1 MRYGGSIIADT
12 LRQHDVEFIFTLCGG
27 HISPILVACSEKG
40 IRVVDVR
47 HEATAVFAAD
57 AVSRLSP
64 AIGVAAVTAGP
75 GLTNTLTAVKN
86 IQMAQ
91 VPVLLLGGATATI
104 LKGRGSLQDIDQMA
118 LLRPLTKHQV
128 IIKRGKDIANE
139 VNKAIIIAQSGVPGP
154 VFVELPLDLLYPQD
168 LVRELYGLNTD
179 SQKMSWWLEKY
190 LQRNLD
196 HIFTDFEMTPK
207 PIPEIMCP
215 MPVSSAIQKASK
227 MMYNAKSPV
236 SLIGSQTMLN
246 VTQVDNLV
254 QKLASLGMPM
264 FVSGMARGLLSKE
277 ELNIFRHQR
286 KKALQ
291 EADLVLLAGVPCDFR
306 LGYGRQINRKA
317 EIISINRSR
326 SDLYL
331 NRKPTLAIQADP
343 GYFFSSLPENQ
354 LENKVDFDTWINTLR
369 QRDKERLEQIHEQS
383 KISTNY
389 INPLKFFTKLD
400 KHLKDGDILIADG
413 GDFVATASY
422 ILRPRS
428 NLGWLDPGPFG
439 TLGVGAGFIL
449 GGKLTHPNATVW
461 GIYGDGAFG
470 YSMVEFDTF
479 VRHNIPLIAIIGNDS
494 SWTQIARDQVEIFKD
509 PVATELGNTKYH
521 EVVEALGGQGLQIT
535 DKKEIDD
542 VLNTAKDFASA
553 GKSVA
558 INVKIGKT
566 DFRKGSISI

>member
-1 MRYGGSIIADT
+1 MRHGGSIVAET
-12 LRQHDVEFIFTLCGG
+12 LVQHDVKFIFTLCGG
-27 HISPILVACSEKG
+27 HISPILVACKEKG

-104 LKGRGSLQDIDQMA
+104 LKGRGSLQDIDQMG

-128 IIKRGKDIANE
+128 CIKRVKDIANE
-139 VNKAIIIAQSGVPGP
+139 INKAIIIAQSGVPGP
-154 VFVELPLDLLYPQD
+154 VFIELPLDLLYPQD
-168 LVRELYGLNTD
+168 LVRDLYGLNTND
-179 SQKMSWWLEKY
+179 QKRSWWVEKY
-190 LQRNLD
+190 LQRNLNR
-196 HIFTDFEMTPK
+196 IFNGIETTPK
-207 PIPEIMCP
+207 PVPEITYP
-215 MPVSSAIQKASK
+215 MPVPSAVKKAMKMISNSK
-227 MMYNAKSPV
+227 RPV
-236 SLIGSQTMLN
+236 LLVGSQTMLN
-246 VTQVDNLV
+246 VTEVDNLA
-254 QKLASLGMPM
+254 QKLASIDIPM
-264 FVSGMARGLLSKE
+264 FVSGMARGLLSKK

-291 EADLVLLAGVPCDFR
+291 EADLVILAGVPCDFR
-306 LGYGRQINRKA
+306 LGYGRQINRDA

-326 SDLYL
+326 NDLYL

-343 GYFFSSLPENQ
+343 GSFFSNLPENP
-354 LENKVDFDTWINTLR
+354 LENWVDSDAWTDTMR
-369 QRDKERLEQIHEQS
+369 QRDKKRLDQIHEQTE
-383 KISTNY
+383 ISTDY
-389 INPLKFFTKLD
+389 VNPLKFFTKLD
-400 KHLKDGDILIADG
+400 KHINDGDILIADG

-479 VRHNIPLIAIIGNDS
+479 VRHKIPLIAIIGNDS
-494 SWTQIARDQVEIFKD
+494 GWTQIARDQVEIFKD

-521 EVVEALGGQGLQIT
+521 EVVAALGGQGLQIM

-542 VLNTAKDFASA
+542 VLNTAKEFAAA

>member
-1 MRYGGSIIADT
+1 MRHGGSIVAET
-12 LRQHDVEFIFTLCGG
+12 LVQHDVKFIFTLCGG
-27 HISPILVACSEKG
+27 HISPILVACKEKG

-104 LKGRGSLQDIDQMA
+104 LKGRGSLQDIDQMG

-128 IIKRGKDIANE
+128 CIKRVKDIANE
-139 VNKAIIIAQSGVPGP
+139 INKAIIIAQSGVPGP
-154 VFVELPLDLLYPQD
+154 VFIELPLDLLYPQD
-168 LVRELYGLNTD
+168 LVRDLYGLNTND
-179 SQKMSWWLEKY
+179 QKRSWWVEKY
-190 LQRNLD
+190 LQRNLNR
-196 HIFTDFEMTPK
+196 IFNGIETTPK
-207 PIPEIMCP
+207 PVPEITYP
-215 MPVSSAIQKASK
+215 MPVPSAVKKAMKMISNSK
-227 MMYNAKSPV
+227 RPV
-236 SLIGSQTMLN
+236 LLVGSQTMLN
-246 VTQVDNLV
+246 VTEVDNLA
-254 QKLASLGMPM
+254 QKLASIDIPM
-264 FVSGMARGLLSKE
+264 FVSGMARGLLSKK

-291 EADLVLLAGVPCDFR
+291 EADLVILAGVPCDFR
-306 LGYGRQINRKA
+306 LGYGRQINRDA

-343 GYFFSSLPENQ
+343 GSFFSNLPENP
-354 LENKVDFDTWINTLR
+354 LENWVDSDAWTDTMR
-369 QRDKERLEQIHEQS
+369 QRDKKRLDQIHEQTE
-383 KISTNY
+383 ISTDY
-389 INPLKFFTKLD
+389 VNPLKFFTELD
-400 KHLKDGDILIADG
+400 KHLNDGDILIADG

-479 VRHNIPLIAIIGNDS
+479 VRHKIPLIAIIGNDS
-494 SWTQIARDQVEIFKD
+494 GWTQIARDQVEIFKD

-521 EVVEALGGQGLQIT
+521 EVVAALGGQGL
-535 DKKEIDD
+535 
-542 VLNTAKDFASA
+542 
-553 GKSVA
+553 
-558 INVKIGKT
+558 
-566 DFRKGSISI
+566 

>member
-1 MRYGGSIIADT
+1 MRHGGSIVAET
-12 LRQHDVEFIFTLCGG
+12 LVQHDVKFIFTLCGG
-27 HISPILVACSEKG
+27 HISPILVACKEKG

-104 LKGRGSLQDIDQMA
+104 LKGRGSLQDIDQMG

-128 IIKRGKDIANE
+128 CIKRVKDIANE
-139 VNKAIIIAQSGVPGP
+139 INKAIIIAQSGVPGP
-154 VFVELPLDLLYPQD
+154 VFIELPLDLLYPQD
-168 LVRELYGLNTD
+168 LVRDLYGLNTND
-179 SQKMSWWLEKY
+179 QKRSWWVEKY
-190 LQRNLD
+190 LQRNLNR
-196 HIFTDFEMTPK
+196 IFNGIETTPK
-207 PIPEIMCP
+207 PVPEITYP
-215 MPVSSAIQKASK
+215 MPVPSAVKKAMKMISNSK
-227 MMYNAKSPV
+227 RPV
-236 SLIGSQTMLN
+236 LLVGSQTMLN
-246 VTQVDNLV
+246 VTEVDNLA
-254 QKLASLGMPM
+254 QKLASIDIPM
-264 FVSGMARGLLSKE
+264 FVSGMARGLLSKK

-291 EADLVLLAGVPCDFR
+291 EADLVILAGVPCDFR
-306 LGYGRQINRKA
+306 LGYGRQINRDA

-326 SDLYL
+326 SALYL

-343 GYFFSSLPENQ
+343 GSFFSNLPENS
-354 LENKVDFDTWINTLR
+354 LENWVDSDAWTDTMR
-369 QRDKERLEQIHEQS
+369 QRDKKRLDQIHEQTE
-383 KISTNY
+383 ISTDY
-389 INPLKFFTKLD
+389 VNPLKFFTKLD
-400 KHLKDGDILIADG
+400 KHINDGDILIADG

-479 VRHNIPLIAIIGNDS
+479 VRHKIPLIAIIGNDS
-494 SWTQIARDQVEIFKD
+494 GWTQIARDQVEIFKD

-521 EVVEALGGQGLQIT
+521 EVVAALGGQGLQIM

-542 VLNTAKDFASA
+542 VLNTAKEFAAA

>member
-1 MRYGGSIIADT
+1 MRHGGSIVAET
-12 LRQHDVEFIFTLCGG
+12 LVQHDVKFIFTLCGG
-27 HISPILVACSEKG
+27 HISPILVACKEKG

-104 LKGRGSLQDIDQMA
+104 LKGRGSLQDIDQMG

-128 IIKRGKDIANE
+128 CIKRVKDIANE
-139 VNKAIIIAQSGVPGP
+139 INKAIIIAQSGVPGP
-154 VFVELPLDLLYPQD
+154 VFIELPLDLLYPQD
-168 LVRELYGLNTD
+168 LVRDLYGLNTND
-179 SQKMSWWLEKY
+179 QKRSWWVEKY
-190 LQRNLD
+190 LQRNLNR
-196 HIFTDFEMTPK
+196 IFNGIETTPK
-207 PIPEIMCP
+207 PVPEITYP
-215 MPVSSAIQKASK
+215 MPVPSAVKKAMKMISNSK
-227 MMYNAKSPV
+227 RPV
-236 SLIGSQTMLN
+236 LLVGSQTMLN
-246 VTQVDNLV
+246 VTEVDNLA
-254 QKLASLGMPM
+254 QKLASIDIPM

-291 EADLVLLAGVPCDFR
+291 EADLVILAGVPCDFR
-306 LGYGRQINRKA
+306 LGYGRQINRDA

-343 GYFFSSLPENQ
+343 GSFFSNLPENP
-354 LENKVDFDTWINTLR
+354 LENWVDSDAWTDTMR
-369 QRDKERLEQIHEQS
+369 QRDKKRLDQIHEQTE
-383 KISTNY
+383 ISTDY
-389 INPLKFFTKLD
+389 VNPLKFFTKLD
-400 KHLKDGDILIADG
+400 KHINDGDILIADG

-449 GGKLTHPNATVW
+449 GGKLTHSNATVW

-479 VRHNIPLIAIIGNDS
+479 VRHKIPLIAIIGNDS
-494 SWTQIARDQVEIFKD
+494 GWTQIARDQVEIFKD

-521 EVVEALGGQGLQIT
+521 EVVAALGGEGLQIT
-535 DKKEIDD
+535 NKKEIDD
-542 VLNTAKDFASA
+542 VLNTAKEFAAA

-566 DFRKGSISI
+566 NFRKGSISI

>member
-1 MRYGGSIIADT
+1 MRHGGSIVAET
-12 LRQHDVEFIFTLCGG
+12 LVQHDVKFIFTLCGG
-27 HISPILVACSEKG
+27 HISPILVACKEKG

-104 LKGRGSLQDIDQMA
+104 LKGRGSLQDIDQMG

-128 IIKRGKDIANE
+128 CIKRVKDIANE
-139 VNKAIIIAQSGVPGP
+139 INKAIIIAQSGVPGP
-154 VFVELPLDLLYPQD
+154 VFIELPLDLLYPQD
-168 LVRELYGLNTD
+168 LVRDLYGLNTND
-179 SQKMSWWLEKY
+179 QKRSWWVEKY
-190 LQRNLD
+190 LQRNLNR
-196 HIFTDFEMTPK
+196 IFNGIETTPK
-207 PIPEIMCP
+207 PVPEITYP
-215 MPVSSAIQKASK
+215 MPVPSAVKKAMKMISNSK
-227 MMYNAKSPV
+227 RPV
-236 SLIGSQTMLN
+236 LLVGSQTMLN
-246 VTQVDNLV
+246 VTEVDNLA
-254 QKLASLGMPM
+254 QKLASIDIPM
-264 FVSGMARGLLSKE
+264 FVSGMARGLLSKK

-291 EADLVLLAGVPCDFR
+291 EADLVILAGVPCDFR
-306 LGYGRQINRKA
+306 LGYGRQINRDA

-343 GYFFSSLPENQ
+343 GSFFSNFPENP
-354 LENKVDFDTWINTLR
+354 LENWVDSDTWTDTMR
-369 QRDKERLEQIHEQS
+369 QRDKKRLDQIHEQTE
-383 KISTNY
+383 ISTDY
-389 INPLKFFTKLD
+389 VNPLKFFTKLD
-400 KHLKDGDILIADG
+400 KHINDGDILIADG

-479 VRHNIPLIAIIGNDS
+479 VRHKIPLIAIIGNDS
-494 SWTQIARDQVEIFKD
+494 GWTQIARDQVEIFKD

-521 EVVEALGGQGLQIT
+521 EVVAALGGQGLQIM

-542 VLNTAKDFASA
+542 VLNTAKEFAAA

>member
-1 MRYGGSIIADT
+1 MRHGGSIIADT
-12 LRQHDVEFIFTLCGG
+12 LQQHDVEFIFTLCGG

-118 LLRPLTKHQV
+118 LLRPLTKHQALV
-128 IIKRGKDIANE
+128 KRVKDIANKI
-139 VNKAIIIAQSGVPGP
+139 NKAIIIAQSDVPGP

-179 SQKMSWWLEKY
+179 DQKRPWWMEKY
-190 LQRNLD
+190 LQRNLNR
-196 HIFTDFEMTPK
+196 IFNGFETTPK
-207 PIPEIMCP
+207 PVPEITCP
-215 MPVSSAIQKASK
+215 MPIPSAMRKASD
-227 MMYNAKSPV
+227 MMFNSKRPV
-236 SLIGSQTMLN
+236 LLVGSQTMLN
-246 VTQVDNLV
+246 VPRVDNLA
-254 QKLASLGMPM
+254 QKLASIDIPM

-291 EADLVLLAGVPCDFR
+291 EADLVILAGVPCDFR
-306 LGYGRQINRKA
+306 LGYGRQINRDA

-343 GYFFSSLPENQ
+343 GSFFSSFPENP
-354 LENKVDFDTWINTLR
+354 LENRVDSDTWIDTLR
-369 QRDKERLEQIHEQS
+369 QRDKERLDQIHEQTE
-383 KISTNY
+383 ISTDY
-389 INPLKFFTKLD
+389 VNPLKFFTELD
-400 KHLKDGDILIADG
+400 KHLNDGDILIADG

-449 GGKLTHPNATVW
+449 GGKLTHPNATIW

-479 VRHNIPLIAIIGNDS
+479 VRHKIPLLAIIGNDS
-494 SWTQIARDQVEIFKD
+494 GWTQIARDQVEIFKD
-509 PVATELGNTKYH
+509 PIATELGNTKYH
-521 EVVEALGGQGLQIT
+521 EVVAALGGEGLQIM

-542 VLNTAKDFASA
+542 VLNTAKEFAAA

>member
-1 MRYGGSIIADT
+1 MRHGGSIVAET
-12 LRQHDVEFIFTLCGG
+12 LVQHDVKFIFTLCGG
-27 HISPILVACSEKG
+27 HISPILVACKEKG

-104 LKGRGSLQDIDQMA
+104 LKGRGSLQDIDQMG

-128 IIKRGKDIANE
+128 CIKRVKDIANE
-139 VNKAIIIAQSGVPGP
+139 INKAIIIAQSGVPGP
-154 VFVELPLDLLYPQD
+154 VFIELPLDLLYPQD
-168 LVRELYGLNTD
+168 LVRDLYGLNTND
-179 SQKMSWWLEKY
+179 QKRSWWVEKY
-190 LQRNLD
+190 LQRNLNR
-196 HIFTDFEMTPK
+196 IFNGIETTPK
-207 PIPEIMCP
+207 PVPEITYP
-215 MPVSSAIQKASK
+215 MPVPSAVKKAMKMISNSK
-227 MMYNAKSPV
+227 RPV
-236 SLIGSQTMLN
+236 LLVGSQTMLN
-246 VTQVDNLV
+246 VTEVDNLA
-254 QKLASLGMPM
+254 QKLASIDIPM

-291 EADLVLLAGVPCDFR
+291 EADLVILAGVPCDFR
-306 LGYGRQINRKA
+306 LGYGRQINRDA

-343 GYFFSSLPENQ
+343 GSFFSNLPENP
-354 LENKVDFDTWINTLR
+354 LENWVDSDAWTDTMR
-369 QRDKERLEQIHEQS
+369 QRDKKRLDQIHEQTE
-383 KISTNY
+383 ISTDY
-389 INPLKFFTKLD
+389 VNPLKFFTKLD
-400 KHLKDGDILIADG
+400 KHINDGDILIADG

-479 VRHNIPLIAIIGNDS
+479 VRHKIPLIAIIGNDS
-494 SWTQIARDQVEIFKD
+494 GWTQIARDQVEIFKD

-521 EVVEALGGQGLQIT
+521 EVVAALGGQGLQIM

-542 VLNTAKDFASA
+542 VLNTAKEFAAA

>member
-1 MRYGGSIIADT
+1 MRHGGSIVAET
-12 LRQHDVEFIFTLCGG
+12 LVQHDVKFIFTLCGG
-27 HISPILVACSEKG
+27 HISPILVACKEKG

-118 LLRPLTKHQV
+118 LLRLLTKHQV
-128 IIKRGKDIANE
+128 ILKRGKDIANE
-139 VNKAIIIAQSGVPGP
+139 INKAIIIAQSGVPGP

-179 SQKMSWWLEKY
+179 GQNTSWWLEKY
-190 LQRNLD
+190 LQRNLNR
-196 HIFTDFEMTPK
+196 IFTGFETTPK
-207 PIPEIMCP
+207 PVSEITCP

-227 MMYNAKSPV
+227 MMCNAKNPLL
-236 SLIGSQTMLN
+236 LIGSQTMLK

-254 QKLASLGMPM
+254 QKLASLDMPM

-317 EIISINRSR
+317 KIISINRSR
-326 SDLYL
+326 SDLYS

-343 GYFFSSLPENQ
+343 GSFFSSLPENQ
-354 LENKVDFDTWINTLR
+354 LENRVNSDTWINTLW
-369 QRDKERLEQIHEQS
+369 QRDKAVSYTHLTLP
-383 KISTNY
+383 TN
-389 INPLKFFTKLD
+389 
-400 KHLKDGDILIADG
+400 
-413 GDFVATASY
+413 
-422 ILRPRS
+422 R
-428 NLGWLDPGPFG
+428 
-439 TLGVGAGFIL
+439 
-449 GGKLTHPNATVW
+449 
-461 GIYGDGAFG
+461 
-470 YSMVEFDTF
+470 
-479 VRHNIPLIAIIGNDS
+479 
-494 SWTQIARDQVEIFKD
+494 
-509 PVATELGNTKYH
+509 
-521 EVVEALGGQGLQIT
+521 EV
-535 DKKEIDD
+535 
-542 VLNTAKDFASA
+542 
-553 GKSVA
+553 
-558 INVKIGKT
+558 
-566 DFRKGSISI
+566 

>member
-1 MRYGGSIIADT
+1 MRHGGSIVAET
-12 LRQHDVEFIFTLCGG
+12 LVQHDVKFIFTLCGG
-27 HISPILVACSEKG
+27 HISPILVACKEKG

-104 LKGRGSLQDIDQMA
+104 LKGRGSLQDIDQMG

-128 IIKRGKDIANE
+128 CIKRVKDIANE
-139 VNKAIIIAQSGVPGP
+139 INKAIIIAQSGVPGP
-154 VFVELPLDLLYPQD
+154 VFIELPLDLLYPQD
-168 LVRELYGLNTD
+168 LVRDLYGLNTND
-179 SQKMSWWLEKY
+179 QKRSWWVEKY
-190 LQRNLD
+190 LQRNLNR
-196 HIFTDFEMTPK
+196 IFNGIETTPK
-207 PIPEIMCP
+207 PVPEITYP
-215 MPVSSAIQKASK
+215 MPVPSAVKKAMKMISNSK
-227 MMYNAKSPV
+227 RPV
-236 SLIGSQTMLN
+236 LLVGSQTMLN
-246 VTQVDNLV
+246 VTEVDNLA
-254 QKLASLGMPM
+254 QKLASIDIPM
-264 FVSGMARGLLSKE
+264 FVSGMARGLLSKK

-291 EADLVLLAGVPCDFR
+291 EADLVILAGVPCDFR
-306 LGYGRQINRKA
+306 LGYGRQINRDA

-343 GYFFSSLPENQ
+343 GSFFSNLPENP
-354 LENKVDFDTWINTLR
+354 LENWVDSDAWTDTMR
-369 QRDKERLEQIHEQS
+369 QRDKKRLDQIHEQTE
-383 KISTNY
+383 ISTDY
-389 INPLKFFTKLD
+389 VNPLKFFTKLD
-400 KHLKDGDILIADG
+400 KHINDGDILIADG

-470 YSMVEFDTF
+470 YSRVEFDTF
-479 VRHNIPLIAIIGNDS
+479 VRHKIPLIAIIGNDS
-494 SWTQIARDQVEIFKD
+494 GWTQIARDQVEIFKD

-521 EVVEALGGQGLQIT
+521 EVVAALGGQGLQIM

-542 VLNTAKDFASA
+542 VLNTAKEFAAA

>member
-1 MRYGGSIIADT
+1 MRHGGSIVAET
-12 LRQHDVEFIFTLCGG
+12 LVQHDVKFIFTLCGG
-27 HISPILVACSEKG
+27 HISPILVACKEKG

-104 LKGRGSLQDIDQMA
+104 LKGRGSLQDIDQMG

-128 IIKRGKDIANE
+128 CIKRVKDIANE
-139 VNKAIIIAQSGVPGP
+139 INKAIIIAQSGVPGP
-154 VFVELPLDLLYPQD
+154 VFIELPLDLLYPQD
-168 LVRELYGLNTD
+168 LVRDLYGLNTND
-179 SQKMSWWLEKY
+179 QKRSWWVEKY
-190 LQRNLD
+190 LQRNLNR
-196 HIFTDFEMTPK
+196 IFNGIETTPK
-207 PIPEIMCP
+207 PVPEITYP
-215 MPVSSAIQKASK
+215 MPVPSAVKKAMKMISNSK
-227 MMYNAKSPV
+227 RPV
-236 SLIGSQTMLN
+236 LLVGSQTMLN
-246 VTQVDNLV
+246 VTEVDNLA
-254 QKLASLGMPM
+254 QKLASIDIPM
-264 FVSGMARGLLSKE
+264 FVSGMARGLLSKK

-291 EADLVLLAGVPCDFR
+291 EADLVILAGVPCDFR
-306 LGYGRQINRKA
+306 LGYGRQINRDA

-343 GYFFSSLPENQ
+343 GSFFSSLPENQ
-354 LENKVDFDTWINTLR
+354 LENRVDSDTWIDTLL
-369 QRDKERLEQIHEQS
+369 QRDKERLDQIHEQS
-383 KISTNY
+383 EINTDY
-389 INPLKFFTKLD
+389 VNPLKFFTKLD

-449 GGKLTHPNATVW
+449 GGKLTHSNATVW

-479 VRHNIPLIAIIGNDS
+479 VRHKIPLIAIIGNDS
-494 SWTQIARDQVEIFKD
+494 GWTQIARDQVEIFKD

-521 EVVEALGGQGLQIT
+521 EVVAALGGEGLQIT
-535 DKKEIDD
+535 NKKEIDD
-542 VLNTAKDFASA
+542 VLNTAKEFAAA

-566 DFRKGSISI
+566 NFRKGSISI

>member
-1 MRYGGSIIADT
+1 MRHGGSIVAET
-12 LRQHDVEFIFTLCGG
+12 LVQHDVKFIFTLCGG
-27 HISPILVACSEKG
+27 HISPILVACKEKG

-104 LKGRGSLQDIDQMA
+104 LKGRGSLQDIDQMG

-128 IIKRGKDIANE
+128 CIKRVKDIANE
-139 VNKAIIIAQSGVPGP
+139 INKAIIIAQSGVPGP
-154 VFVELPLDLLYPQD
+154 VFIELPLDLLYPQD
-168 LVRELYGLNTD
+168 LVRDLYGLNTND
-179 SQKMSWWLEKY
+179 QKRSWWVEKY
-190 LQRNLD
+190 LQRNLNR
-196 HIFTDFEMTPK
+196 IFNGNETTPK
-207 PIPEIMCP
+207 PVPEITYP
-215 MPVSSAIQKASK
+215 MPVPSAVKKAMKMISNSK
-227 MMYNAKSPV
+227 RPV
-236 SLIGSQTMLN
+236 LLVGSQTMLN
-246 VTQVDNLV
+246 VTEVDNLA
-254 QKLASLGMPM
+254 QKLASIDIPM
-264 FVSGMARGLLSKE
+264 FVSGMARGLLSKK

-291 EADLVLLAGVPCDFR
+291 EADLVILAGVPCDFR
-306 LGYGRQINRKA
+306 LGYGRQINRDA

-343 GYFFSSLPENQ
+343 GSFFSNLPENP
-354 LENKVDFDTWINTLR
+354 LENWVDSDAWTDTMR
-369 QRDKERLEQIHEQS
+369 QRDKKRLDQIHEQTE
-383 KISTNY
+383 ISTDY
-389 INPLKFFTKLD
+389 VNPLKFFTKLD
-400 KHLKDGDILIADG
+400 KHINDGDILIADG

-494 SWTQIARDQVEIFKD
+494 GWTQIARDQVEIFKD

-521 EVVEALGGQGLQIT
+521 EVVTALGGQGLQIT

-542 VLNTAKDFASA
+542 VLNTAKDFAAA

>member
-1 MRYGGSIIADT
+1 MRHGGSIVAET
-12 LRQHDVEFIFTLCGG
+12 LVQHDVKFIFTLCGG
-27 HISPILVACSEKG
+27 HISPILVACKEKG

-104 LKGRGSLQDIDQMA
+104 LKGRGSLQDIDQMG

-128 IIKRGKDIANE
+128 CIKRVKDIANE
-139 VNKAIIIAQSGVPGP
+139 INKAIIIAQSGVPGP
-154 VFVELPLDLLYPQD
+154 VFIELPLDLLYPQD
-168 LVRELYGLNTD
+168 LVRDLYGLNTND
-179 SQKMSWWLEKY
+179 QKRSWWVEKY
-190 LQRNLD
+190 LQRNLNR
-196 HIFTDFEMTPK
+196 IFNGIETTPK
-207 PIPEIMCP
+207 PVPEITYP
-215 MPVSSAIQKASK
+215 MPVPSAVKKAMKMISNSK
-227 MMYNAKSPV
+227 RPV
-236 SLIGSQTMLN
+236 LLVGSQTMLN
-246 VTQVDNLV
+246 VTEVDNLA
-254 QKLASLGMPM
+254 QKLASIDIPM
-264 FVSGMARGLLSKE
+264 FVSGMARGLLSKK

-291 EADLVLLAGVPCDFR
+291 EADLVILAGVPCDFR
-306 LGYGRQINRKA
+306 LGYGRQINRDA

-343 GYFFSSLPENQ
+343 GSFFSNLPENP
-354 LENKVDFDTWINTLR
+354 LENWVDSDAWTDTMR
-369 QRDKERLEQIHEQS
+369 QRDKKRLDQIHEQTE
-383 KISTNY
+383 ISTDY
-389 INPLKFFTKLD
+389 VNPLKFFTKLD
-400 KHLKDGDILIADG
+400 KHINDGDILIADG

-479 VRHNIPLIAIIGNDS
+479 VRHKIPLIAIIGNDS
-494 SWTQIARDQVEIFKD
+494 GWTQIARDQVEIFKD

-521 EVVEALGGQGLQIT
+521 EVVTALGGQGLQIT

-542 VLNTAKDFASA
+542 VLNTAKDFSAA

>member
-1 MRYGGSIIADT
+1 MRHGGSIIAET
-12 LRQHDVEFIFTLCGG
+12 LLQHDVKFIFTLCGG

-196 HIFTDFEMTPK
+196 HIFTGFETTPK

-461 GIYGDGAFG
+461 GIYVDGAFG

>member
-1 MRYGGSIIADT
+1 MRHGGSIVAET
-12 LRQHDVEFIFTLCGG
+12 LLQHDVKFIFTLCGG
-27 HISPILVACSEKG
+27 HISPILVACREKG

-104 LKGRGSLQDIDQMA
+104 LKGRGSLQDIDQMG
-118 LLRPLTKHQV
+118 LLSPLTKHQV
-128 IIKRGKDIANE
+128 CIKRVKDIANE
-139 VNKAIIIAQSGVPGP
+139 INKAIIIAQSDVPGP

-179 SQKMSWWLEKY
+179 DQKRPWWMEKY
-190 LQRNLD
+190 LQRNLNR
-196 HIFTDFEMTPK
+196 IFNGFETTSNPVS
-207 PIPEIMCP
+207 EITCP
-215 MPVSSAIQKASK
+215 MPVPSAVRKASK
-227 MMYNAKSPV
+227 MIYNSKRPV
-236 SLIGSQTMLN
+236 LLIGSQTMLN
-246 VTQVDNLV
+246 VTQVDNLA
-254 QKLASLGMPM
+254 QKLASIDIPM
-264 FVSGMARGLLSKE
+264 FVSGMARGLLSKK

-291 EADLVLLAGVPCDFR
+291 EADLVILAGVPCDFR
-306 LGYGRQINRKA
+306 LAYGRQINRDAK
-317 EIISINRSR
+317 IISINRSR
-326 SDLYL
+326 RDLYL

-343 GYFFSSLPENQ
+343 GSFFSSFPENP
-354 LENKVDFDTWINTLR
+354 LENRVDSDTWIDTLR
-369 QRDKERLEQIHEQS
+369 QRDKERLDQIHEQTE
-383 KISTNY
+383 ISTDY
-389 INPLKFFTKLD
+389 VNPLKFFTELD
-400 KHLKDGDILIADG
+400 KHLNDGDILIADG

-449 GGKLTHPNATVW
+449 GGKLTHPNATIW

-479 VRHNIPLIAIIGNDS
+479 VRHKIPLIAIIGNDS
-494 SWTQIARDQVEIFKD
+494 GWTQIARDQVEIFKD
-509 PVATELGNTKYH
+509 PIATELGNTKYH
-521 EVVEALGGQGLQIT
+521 EVVAALGGEGLQIM

-542 VLNTAKDFASA
+542 VLNTAKEFAAA